1 MWFAS
6 GTPQPALVTASPGGT
21 SRANAG
27 VLGVPGTTVL
37 AGNGT
42 DQFGLLS
49 GFRVRG
55 GYWFDEGQ
63 TCGLDGSFFFLG
75 QGSNTNSFSSPGS
88 PIYSRP
94 YIDGSTGLPAAE
106 LVSYPGILAG
116 GVTTRDTLNFIGGDI
131 NLRNNLCCSCA
142 GRVDLITGFQVLNL
156 GETLTVTENL
166 TALGGTPGVPAGT
179 NIVVMDRF
187 STQNTFYGGQVGLA
201 GEWWAGRWSVGARAA
216 VGLGVVH
223 STVNID
229 GSTTITPPG
238 GPSVVHEGGLLALP
252 SNIGSYSTNS
262 FGVAPSAAVNF
273 GYQVSDHIR
282 LIAGY
287 SFLYLN
293 SVARPGNQ
301 IDPVINTQ
309 QIPPATGTGTQP
321 AGGVRTS
328 DFWVQGVNLGMQFR
342 Y

>member
-6 GTPQPALVTASPGGT
+6 GASQPPLVTGSPAGT
-21 SRANAG
+21 PRTAAG
-27 VLGVPGTTVL
+27 VLGQPGTTVL
-37 AGNGT
+37 SGSDGY
-42 DQFGLLS
+42 GVLP
-49 GFRVRG
+49 GFRIRG

-75 QGSNTNSFSSPGS
+75 QGSNSSGVSSPGS

-94 YIDGSTGLPAAE
+94 YIDGATGLPAAE
-106 LVSYPGILAG
+106 LVSYPGVLAG

-142 GRVDLITGFQVLNL
+142 GRIDLITGFQVLNL

-201 GEWWAGRWSVGARAA
+201 GEWWAGRWSLGGRAA

-238 GPSVVHEGGLLALP
+238 ARRSPTRAVCSPCRATSGRTRP
-252 SNIGSYSTNS
+252 TR
-262 FGVAPSAAVNF
+262 SA
-273 GYQVSDHIR
+273 SPR
-282 LIAGY
+282 
-287 SFLYLN
+287 
-293 SVARPGNQ
+293 RWP
-301 IDPVINTQ
+301 
-309 QIPPATGTGTQP
+309 
-321 AGGVRTS
+321 
-328 DFWVQGVNLGMQFR
+328 
-342 Y
+342 